1 MIKYYGYEKK
11 NMIEVFSG
19 MIWFYKLEQ
28 KYSKYAIRNLTMYLI
43 ICYAIGYV
51 LQISAGLGNSVTASM
66 LSYLRLDVGAILHGQ
81 VWRLF
86 SWLLI
91 PPSSL
96 DIFTL
101 VMLYCYYNIGNL
113 LERTWGTFRYNVFMF
128 MGLIF
133 TLIGAFL
140 LYGIFALTGMGAGME
155 SMGLM
160 GILGVSSLSEFASFF
175 FSTYYVSMSIFL
187 AFAITYPEMQML
199 FMFVIPIKTKVLGII
214 YVIIM
219 AYEVITAYN
228 AGLWYG
234 ITKTVVIGFS
244 LLNVLV
250 FFIVTRKSFRTPTQM
265 KRQKDFQ
272 RHTVKMKKVTRH
284 KCAICGRSEE
294 TDPDEQ
300 FRFCSKCEGNYEY
313 CSRHIYTHP
322 HVKKGQY

>member
-1 MIKYYGYEKK
+1 ML
-11 NMIEVFSG
+11 
-19 MIWFYKLEQ
+19 WFYKMEN
-28 KYSKYAIRNLTMYLI
+28 KYGKYAIPNLTMYLI
-43 ICYAIGYV
+43 ICYAIGYG
-51 LQISAGLGNSVTASM
+51 LQISANLGNQVTIAI
-66 LSYLRLDVGAILHGQ
+66 LSYLRLDVYEVLHGQ

-133 TLIGAFL
+133 TIVGAFL
-140 LYGIFALTGMGAGME
+140 LYGIFTLTGVGDGTGI
-155 SMGLM
+155 MGLM
-160 GILGVSSLSEFASFF
+160 EILDVYSLSTFASLF
-175 FSTYYVSMSIFL
+175 FSTYYISMSIFL

-219 AYEVITAYN
+219 AYEVISSYN
-228 AGLWYG
+228 AGFLFG
-234 ITKTVVIGFS
+234 IIKTVVIGFS

-265 KRQKDFQ
+265 KRQRDFQ

-300 FRFCSKCEGNYEY
+300 FRFCSKCAGNYEY
-313 CSRHIYTHP
+313 CSKHIYTHP
-322 HVKKGQY
+322 HVKQGQ

>member
-1 MIKYYGYEKK
+1 ML
-11 NMIEVFSG
+11 
-19 MIWFYKLEQ
+19 WFYKMEN
-28 KYSKYAIRNLTMYLI
+28 KYGKYAIPNLTMYLI
-43 ICYAIGYV
+43 ICYAIGYG
-51 LQISAGLGNSVTASM
+51 LQISANLGNQVTIAI
-66 LSYLRLDVGAILHGQ
+66 LSYLRLDVYEILHGQ

-133 TLIGAFL
+133 TIVGAFL
-140 LYGIFALTGMGAGME
+140 LYGIFTLTGVGDGTGI
-155 SMGLM
+155 MGLM
-160 GILGVSSLSEFASFF
+160 EILDVYSLSTFASLF
-175 FSTYYVSMSIFL
+175 FSTYYISMSIFL

-219 AYEVITAYN
+219 AYEVISSYN
-228 AGLWYG
+228 AGFLFG
-234 ITKTVVIGFS
+234 IIKTVVIGFS

-265 KRQKDFQ
+265 KRQRDFQ

-300 FRFCSKCEGNYEY
+300 FRFCSKCAGNYEY
-313 CSRHIYTHP
+313 CSKHIYTHP
-322 HVKKGQY
+322 HVKQGQ

>member
-1 MIKYYGYEKK
+1 ML
-11 NMIEVFSG
+11 
-19 MIWFYKLEQ
+19 WFYKMEN
-28 KYSKYAIRNLTMYLI
+28 KYGKYAIPNLTRYLI
-43 ICYAIGYV
+43 ICYAIGYG
-51 LQISAGLGNSVTASM
+51 LQISAQLGGSVAAGI
-66 LSYLRLDVGAILHGQ
+66 LSYMRLDAAAILHGQ
-81 VWRLF
+81 IWRLV

-128 MGLIF
+128 MGLFF

-140 LYGIFALTGMGAGME
+140 LYGIFALTGLGAGME
-155 SMGLM
+155 TMGVM
-160 GILGVSSLSEFASFF
+160 GVSGTAALSSFASLF

-199 FMFVIPIKTKVLGII
+199 FMFVIPIKTKVLGVI

-219 AYEVITAYN
+219 AYEVITSYR
-228 AGLWYG
+228 AGILYG

-265 KRQKDFQ
+265 KRQRDFQ

-294 TDPDEQ
+294 SDPDEQ

-313 CSRHIYTHP
+313 CSKHIYTHP
-322 HVKKGQY
+322 HVKKGQ